1 MVELVKV
8 PSELLRRKSKAVE
21 DIDSIRELATEMVDF
36 LHSHRADEMAPIAVS
51 APQLGQLVRV
61 IAFRRNASPDGDIQV
76 LINPTLVYA
85 KGSHVVPESC
95 LSLPGKHF
103 MVRRHKT
110 VKIRGLTLDGEQR
123 SFRGRDV
130 LAQVFEHEMGHLD
143 GILID
148 QVGVERR

>member
-1 MVELVKV
+1 M
-8 PSELLRRKSKAVE
+8 PSKLLRQKSKAVK
-21 DIDSIRELATEMVDF
+21 DIASIRELAQEMVDF
-36 LHSHRADEMAPIAVS
+36 LHSHRADEPAPIALS

-61 IAFRRNASPDGDIQV
+61 IAFQRNATLTGDIQV
-76 LINPTLVYA
+76 LVNPTLVYG
-85 KGSHVVPESC
+85 KGFHVVPESC
-95 LSLPGKHF
+95 LSLPGKVF

-130 LAQVFEHEMGHLD
+130 LAQIFEHAIDQLN

-148 QVGVERR
+148 QVGKRVK